1 MDEKVFRRRIIA
13 LLNKLTPDNINVVSD
28 DLIAWGDKSAQE
40 TDGRILRTLIELVV
54 DKAVDEPKWIKAY
67 TELCLRIISK
77 TSDSVKDHNLRMVNG
92 EYPSGG
98 HLARKYLLQKCQGD
112 FERGWKVTMPEAKQT
127 DEFYEAVKIK
137 RRGLGLVE
145 FIGELYIAD
154 VLTVDI
160 IKSCLRRLLSNIKT
174 PEDEVLQSMMKLLA
188 TVGKKMDVP
197 ANKDEM
203 DLYFSRIRSM
213 TTNDSLDSRV
223 RMLLMNS
230 MELRQRKWQGRDSQ
244 EAPQTIAQL
253 HEELE
258 RQKIALANAKRLD
271 AQSRWHKDSD
281 SRRGRYG
288 TVGRSSESGRNS
300 EIQSAGDL
308 SRFGNLSRSKQ
319 QSAGT
324 TPDALSSRNMFDAL
338 MDEDESPECAST
350 KEQLTSEE
358 IRAKVKTA
366 IDKCISQQS
375 DTQLVAAFKGIG
387 ETNYRT
393 ALSQTVDTIMDR
405 RPDQVEQALGAV
417 SALAKHNLLT
427 EDAMTA
433 VFAEYS
439 DQLEDLVMD
448 VPHALKFFGMLMAA
462 CGIPI
467 ARVSESLGKLAT
479 KVDVLR
485 PPAMSVVSAYLKHA
499 IKTDGEAQTQKAV
512 EDAGFDVAQYL
523 CADYRSDADIK
534 KTLALQDLLCLFPK
548 YA

>member
-1 MDEKVFRRRIIA
+1 MGSRFVPRALRKDGDVAEDEMDEKVFRRRIIA

-300 EIQSAGDL
+300 EIQ
-308 SRFGNLSRSKQ
+308 
-319 QSAGT
+319 T

-358 IRAKVKTA
+358 IRAKVKAA
-366 IDKCISQQS
+366 IDECISQQS

>member
-300 EIQSAGDL
+300 EIQ
-308 SRFGNLSRSKQ
+308 
-319 QSAGT
+319 T

-358 IRAKVKTA
+358 IRAKVKAA
-366 IDKCISQQS
+366 IDECISQQS

>member
-308 SRFGNLSRSKQ
+308 SRFGNLSP
-319 QSAGT
+319 

-358 IRAKVKTA
+358 IRAKVKAA
-366 IDKCISQQS
+366 IDECISQQS

>member
-13 LLNKLTPDNINVVSD
+13 LLNKLTPDNIDVVSD

-258 RQKIALANAKRLD
+258 RQKIAQANAKR
-271 AQSRWHKDSD
+271 
-281 SRRGRYG
+281 
-288 TVGRSSESGRNS
+288 
-300 EIQSAGDL
+300 
-308 SRFGNLSRSKQ
+308 
-319 QSAGT
+319 
-324 TPDALSSRNMFDAL
+324 SRNMFDAL

-499 IKTDGEAQTQKAV
+499 IKTDGEAQTQKVV

-523 CADYRSDADIK
+523 CADHRSDADIK

>member
-1 MDEKVFRRRIIA
+1 
-13 LLNKLTPDNINVVSD
+13 
-28 DLIAWGDKSAQE
+28 
-40 TDGRILRTLIELVV
+40 LVV

-308 SRFGNLSRSKQ
+308 SRFAPSLAVRVAGVTVPRASNSRT
-319 QSAGT
+319 A

-499 IKTDGEAQTQKAV
+499 IKTDGEAQTQKVV

-523 CADYRSDADIK
+523 CADHRSDADIK